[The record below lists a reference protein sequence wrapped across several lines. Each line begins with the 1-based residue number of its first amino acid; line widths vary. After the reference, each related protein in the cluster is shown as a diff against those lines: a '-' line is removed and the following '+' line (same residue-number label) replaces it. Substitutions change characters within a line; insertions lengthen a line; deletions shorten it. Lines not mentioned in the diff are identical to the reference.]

1 MSEENRIIEYY
12 REWDSQQAYKSF
24 FGYRSLADLLMHQER
39 VRNTLQLLQ
48 RYKVTSHSIGGMKIL
63 DVGCG
68 RGSILREYLKYG
80 ATPENLAGI
89 DLSADRVDLAKRLA
103 PHLDIRCA
111 SAADIPYEDQTFD
124 LVMQHVVFATILDDD
139 MLYAIAQQMVR
150 VLKPNGIILWYDF
163 FYDNP
168 YNPGVRAVKKDK
180 IKQLFP
186 DLKLDLSRITLAPPI
201 ARNIPKP
208 VLPVVYPILS
218 SFRFLCTHYLG
229 VLHF

>member
-12 REWDSQQAYKSF
+12 RERDSQQAYKGF
-24 FGYRSLADLLMHQER
+24 FGYKSLADLLMHQER

-48 RYKVTSHSIGGMKIL
+48 KYNITSHSIGGMKIL

-68 RGSILREYLKYG
+68 SGGILREYLKYG

-89 DLSADRVDLAKRLA
+89 DLSADRVHLAKRLA
-103 PHLDIRCA
+103 PYLDIRCA

-124 LVMQHVVFATILDDD
+124 LVMQHVVFTSILQDDI
-139 MLYAIAQQMVR
+139 LFTIAQQMVR
-150 VLKPNGIILWYDF
+150 VLKPTGMILWYDY

-168 YNPGVRAVKKDK
+168 FNSNVRAVKKDK

-201 ARNIPKP
+201 ARNIPKL

-218 SFRFLCTHYLG
+218 SFPFLCTHYLG